1 MTVYDQAM
9 VASSIRVKSAL
20 FHFLKT
26 DTHVTIVTKNIV
38 IVLLKI
44 MWLNQKHYKFFGNC
58 FI

>member
-44 MWLNQKHYKFFGNC
+44 M
-58 FI
+58 